1 MDQYINI
8 SIINTF
14 KNINIDKVIFDN
26 IKIDRLI
33 RGFLKITILTVFV
46 VEQYSIDKDLEY

>member
-14 KNINIDKVIFDN
+14 KNIDIDKVEENIDKVFFDN
-26 IKIDRLI
+26 IKIDKLI
-33 RGFLKITILTVFV
+33 RGFLKITT
-46 VEQYSIDKDLEY
+46 YIDS

>member
-14 KNINIDKVIFDN
+14 KNIDIDKIIFDN
-26 IKIDRLI
+26 IKIDKPI
-33 RGFLKITILTVFV
+33 KGFLKITT
-46 VEQYSIDKDLEY
+46 YIDSWTI